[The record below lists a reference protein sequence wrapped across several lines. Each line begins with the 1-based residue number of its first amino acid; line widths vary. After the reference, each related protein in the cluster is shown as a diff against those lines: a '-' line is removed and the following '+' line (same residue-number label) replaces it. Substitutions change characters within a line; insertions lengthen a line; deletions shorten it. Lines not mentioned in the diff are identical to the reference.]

1 MQDCRA
7 TGLDFPVKLAHI
19 KHMLFQ
25 PDPVKTRPKILIVL
39 HQEHSSPGRVGQELV
54 KRGFA
59 LDIRKPR
66 FGDSLPATMDHH
78 AGAVIFGGPM
88 SANDPDAFLH
98 KEIDWISVPLK
109 EHKPFLG
116 ICLGA
121 QMMVKNLG
129 GTVSGHNDSLVEIGY
144 YPLSPTE
151 AGKSMM
157 NWPKKVYQWHREGFD
172 LPSSADLLATS
183 PTYPNQAIRVGPAA
197 YGIQFHPELTHQMMV
212 RWTTKG
218 APRME
223 LPGAQ
228 QRRDHFAGRFV
239 YDPAV
244 RQWLDRFLDLWIG
257 TAEQPVRHDVL
268 RAAE

>member
-1 MQDCRA
+1 MR
-7 TGLDFPVKLAHI
+7 FH
-19 KHMLFQ
+19 F
-25 PDPVKTRPKILIVL
+25 DPGSNRPKILIIL
-39 HQEHSSPGRVGQELV
+39 HQENSSPGRVGLELV
-54 KRGFA
+54 KRGFM

-66 FGDSLPATMDHH
+66 FGDSLPDTMEHH

-88 SANDPDAFLH
+88 SANDPDGFVH
-98 KEIDWISVPLK
+98 KEIDWIKVPLA
-109 EHKPFLG
+109 EEKPFLG

-121 QMMVKNLG
+121 QMMVKHLG
-129 GTVSGHNDSLVEIGY
+129 GTVSGHRDELVEIGY
-144 YPLSPTE
+144 YPLVPTE
-151 AGKSMM
+151 AGKALMD
-157 NWPKKVYQWHREGFD
+157 WPQKVYQWHREGFD
-172 LPSSADLLATS
+172 LPNGADLLAGG

-244 RQWLDRFLDLWIG
+244 KRWLDRFLDLWIG
-257 TAEQPVRHDVL
+257 TAEATTEFDRL
-268 RAAE
+268 KAAE